1 MRGVLRPG
9 KRSPGTKHGHSSEG
23 CEPMT
28 RVDRLLRTV
37 VVSITMV
44 PVLAAAETTTNTVL
58 EFIDA
63 RHEST
68 ARVARTLWEY
78 AELGYQETRSS
89 SLLQEVLADESFEIE
104 AGVAGMP
111 TAFVASYGKTG
122 PIVAILAEYDAL
134 PGFDQDVLPYRSAI
148 AGKFAGHAC
157 GHNLFASAAI
167 SGAIAVKHWLE
178 RSGAEGVIRVYGTPA
193 EEGGSGKAYMVRDGL
208 FDDVDVA
215 LHWHP
220 GGANTA
226 AAESSLA
233 VRSAK
238 FRFSGV
244 AAHAA
249 FAAHVGRSA
258 LDGVEAFNA
267 MVNLMRE
274 HISPY
279 ERVHYIISA
288 GGAAPNVVPEFAE
301 AYYYLRHVDVDGLR
315 STWTRLEDAAR
326 GAALGT
332 GTEVEWE
339 IIHGNYPIQVNETLA
354 RMVDQ
359 KLRIVGGV
367 TYTEEEEV
375 FARQIYDSLDRPM
388 YEFGSNN
395 TIEDFSVKPG
405 FGSTDVGDVSVMV
418 PTVGFETA
426 TWVPGTAAHSWQ
438 AAAASGSSI
447 GFKGATVAAKVLALA
462 SIEILENAEIRDQA
476 RAEFESRRG
485 DDFQYQ
491 PLIGDRLPP
500 LDYRK

>member
-1 MRGVLRPG
+1 MSRIDRSLRA
-9 KRSPGTKHGHSSEG
+9 
-23 CEPMT
+23 
-28 RVDRLLRTV
+28 
-37 VVSITMV
+37 
-44 PVLAAAETTTNTVL
+44 LAVAALAFPFAATAETTTDSVL
-58 EFIDA
+58 AFIDS

-68 ARVARTLWEY
+68 ARLARTLWEY
-78 AELGYQETRSS
+78 AEVGYQETRSTA
-89 SLLQEVLADESFEIE
+89 LLQETLAAEGFEIE

-111 TAFVASYGKTG
+111 TAFVASYGDSG
-122 PIVAILAEYDAL
+122 PVIAILAEYDAL
-134 PGFDQDVLPYRSAI
+134 PGFDQDALPYRSPI
-148 AGKFAGHAC
+148 ENKLAGHAC
-157 GHNLFASAAI
+157 GHNLFASAAVG
-167 SGAIAVKHWLE
+167 GAVAVKHWLE
-178 RSGAEGVIRVYGTPA
+178 QSGVEGIVRVYGTPA
-193 EEGGSGKAYMVRDGL
+193 EEGGSGKAYMVRAGL

-220 GGANTA
+220 GSANTA

-258 LDGVEAFNA
+258 LDGVEAFNH

-279 ERVHYIISA
+279 ERVHYIVSS

-301 AYYYLRHVDVDGLR
+301 AYYYLRHVEVDGLR

-339 IIHGNYPIQVNETLA
+339 VIHGNYPIQVNSALA
-354 RMVDQ
+354 RMVDE

-367 TYTEEEEV
+367 SYTEEEEA
-375 FARQIYDSLDRPM
+375 FARQIYDSLQQPF
-388 YEFGSNN
+388 YEFGTHD
-395 TIEDFSVKPG
+395 TIQEFSVGPG
-405 FGSTDVGDVSVMV
+405 YGSTDVGDVSVTV

-426 TWVPGTAAHSWQ
+426 TWVPGTPAHSWQ

-447 GFKGATVAAKVLALA
+447 GFKGTTAAAKVLALA
-462 SIEILENAEIRDQA
+462 SIELIENAALREKA
-476 RAEFESRRG
+476 RVEFESRRG
-485 DDFQYQ
+485 DDFVYE